1 MLYKYSEPSLH
12 RQHLFPKTL
21 PLKWIYCYREYLKN
35 KLICQKDLVLL
46 YFLIEHMFWV
56 FIRIALLRRAARTIL
71 KTDFRTPSAGMFKE
85 LGWLSVER
93 RLKYNKAVLTYKALN
108 NLTPAYISSMLKP
121 VSQTHCLNLR
131 SSVNGTLYV
140 PKSRTTLYNG
150 AFSFSASKLWN
161 SLPQP
166 VRNCDTLNAFK
177 KSLKTVV

>member
-1 MLYKYSEPSLH
+1 MPLMDYGSVVWGSTSLTNLE
-12 RQHLFPKTL
+12 RLL
-21 PLKWIYCYREYLKN
+21 NLKKRT
-35 KLICQKDLVLL
+35 
-46 YFLIEHMFWV
+46 
-56 FIRIALLRRAARTIL
+56 ARTIL
-71 KTDFRTPSAGMFKE
+71 KTHFRTPCAGMFKE
-85 LGWLSVER
+85 LARLSVER

-108 NLTPAYISSMLKP
+108 NMTPAYISSMLKP

-150 AFSFSASKLWN
+150 AFSYSAPKLWN